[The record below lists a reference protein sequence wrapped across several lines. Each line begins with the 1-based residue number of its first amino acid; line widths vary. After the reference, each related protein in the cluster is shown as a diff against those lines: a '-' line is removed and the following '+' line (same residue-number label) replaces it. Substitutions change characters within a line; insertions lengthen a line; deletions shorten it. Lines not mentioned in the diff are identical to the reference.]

1 MKRFKLSTEVLFS
14 EDAIDALLEEKD
26 ENAVLITDKF
36 MVDSGMA
43 DMILKKLSNCK
54 EVSVFSE
61 VVPDPPMDLIE
72 RGIAF
77 LQDKDCDIVVALGGG
92 SSIDAAKAIVY
103 MAKKIEEKQN
113 PDNQKKIK
121 LIALP
126 TTSGTGSEVTQFAV
140 VTDSKTGVK
149 SPLIDESLMPDI
161 AILDP
166 ELVKSAPPFITAD
179 TGLDVITHALEAY
192 VSETASD
199 CSDCLAEKAAELA
212 FEFLPRA
219 YRNGYDIKA
228 RDKMHRASCLAG
240 MAFSN
245 ALLGI
250 VHSMAHKTGAAFKNG
265 HIIHGAANAMYLP
278 KVIKYNS
285 KDDTAKK
292 RYGEIAD
299 YMGLGGS
306 SDDEKVDLLIKYL
319 RQMNDDLNI
328 PHCIKNYGEG
338 GLPAEEGIVPE
349 DEFLEKL
356 HDIAANAI
364 LDACTGSNPRQ
375 PSQEDMEKL
384 LKCCYY
390 DTEVDF

>member
-14 EDAIDALLEEKD
+14 EDAINALYDVKD
-26 ENAVLITDKF
+26 VNAVLITDKF

-54 EVSVFSE
+54 SVSVFSE
-61 VVPDPPMDLIE
+61 VIPDPPMDLIE

-77 LQDKDCDIVVALGGG
+77 LDDKDCDVVVALGGG

-103 MAKKIEEKQN
+103 MARKIELAQDPESTKR
-113 PDNQKKIK
+113 IK

-149 SPLIDESLMPDI
+149 IPLIDESLMPDI

-179 TGLDVITHALEAY
+179 TGMDVITHALEAY

-199 CSDCLAEKAAELA
+199 CSDCLAEKALELA
-212 FEFLPRA
+212 FEYLPRA

-240 MAFSN
+240 MSFSLVNLGLNHGIAHALGAIFHIPHGRAN
-245 ALLGI
+245 ALVLPYVIAFNADVAREGAK
-250 VHSMAHKTGAAFKNG
+250 HSND
-265 HIIHGAANAMYLP
+265 
-278 KVIKYNS
+278 S
-285 KDDTAKK
+285 AKK
-292 RYGEIAD
+292 YQ
-299 YMGLGGS
+299 
-306 SDDEKVDLLIKYL
+306 KVARIV
-319 RQMNDDLNI
+319 
-328 PHCIKNYGEG
+328 
-338 GLPAEEGIVPE
+338 GLPASTPKVGVSNLIAEINRLLKYMDRPMCITDCGVTLEEFE
-349 DEFLEKL
+349 
-356 HDIAANAI
+356 ANRQEIIRRA
-364 LDACTGSNPRQ
+364 LADACTVANPRKVAA
-375 PSQEDMEKL
+375 EDISKIL
-384 LKCCYY
+384 DNIAK
-390 DTEVDF
+390 

>member
-26 ENAVLITDKF
+26 ENAVLITDQF

-43 DMILKKLSNCK
+43 DIILKKLSNCK

-77 LQDKDCDIVVALGGG
+77 LQDKDCDVVVALGGG

-103 MAKKIEEKQN
+103 MAKKIREKEN
-113 PDNQKKIK
+113 PDDRKKVR

-140 VTDSKTGVK
+140 VTDNNTGVK
-149 SPLIDESLMPDI
+149 IPLIDESLMPDI

-179 TGLDVITHALEAY
+179 TGMDVITHALEAY

-212 FEFLPRA
+212 FEYLPRA

-240 MAFSN
+240 MAFNLVNLGLNHGIAHALGAIFHIPHGRAN
-245 ALLGI
+245 ALVLPYVIEFNADMAREGAK
-250 VHSMAHKTGAAFKNG
+250 HSNGAAKKYQKMAR
-265 HIIHGAANAMYLP
+265 II
-278 KVIKYNS
+278 
-285 KDDTAKK
+285 
-292 RYGEIAD
+292 
-299 YMGLGGS
+299 
-306 SDDEKVDLLIKYL
+306 
-319 RQMNDDLNI
+319 
-328 PHCIKNYGEG
+328 
-338 GLPAEEGIVPE
+338 GLPASTPKVGVSNLIAEIHRLLKYMDRPECITQCGVSVEEFE
-349 DEFLEKL
+349 
-356 HDIAANAI
+356 ANRAEI
-364 LDACTGSNPRQ
+364 IRRALADACTQANPRKVTE
-375 PSQEDMEKL
+375 EDIHKIL
-384 LKCCYY
+384 DHIAK
-390 DTEVDF
+390 

>member
-14 EDAIDALLEEKD
+14 EDAINALYDVKD
-26 ENAVLITDKF
+26 VNAVLITDKF

-54 EVSVFSE
+54 SVSVFSE
-61 VVPDPPMDLIE
+61 VIPDPPMDLIE

-77 LQDKDCDIVVALGGG
+77 LDDKDCDVVVALGGG

-103 MAKKIEEKQN
+103 MARKIELAQN
-113 PDNQKKIK
+113 PESTKKMK

-149 SPLIDESLMPDI
+149 IPLIDESLMPDI

-179 TGLDVITHALEAY
+179 TGMDVITHALEAY

-199 CSDCLAEKAAELA
+199 CSDCLAEKALELA
-212 FEFLPRA
+212 FEYLPRA

-240 MAFSN
+240 MSFSLVNLGLNHGIAHALGAIFHIPHGRAN
-245 ALLGI
+245 ALVLPYVIAFNADVAREGAK
-250 VHSMAHKTGAAFKNG
+250 HSND
-265 HIIHGAANAMYLP
+265 
-278 KVIKYNS
+278 S
-285 KDDTAKK
+285 AKK
-292 RYGEIAD
+292 YQ
-299 YMGLGGS
+299 
-306 SDDEKVDLLIKYL
+306 KVARIV
-319 RQMNDDLNI
+319 
-328 PHCIKNYGEG
+328 
-338 GLPAEEGIVPE
+338 GLPASTPKVGVSNLIAEINRLLKYMDRPMCITECGVSLEEFE
-349 DEFLEKL
+349 
-356 HDIAANAI
+356 ANREEIIRRA
-364 LDACTGSNPRQ
+364 LADACTVANPRKVAA
-375 PSQEDMEKL
+375 EDISKIL
-384 LKCCYY
+384 DNIAK
-390 DTEVDF
+390 

>member
-149 SPLIDESLMPDI
+149 IPLIDESLMPDI

-212 FEFLPRA
+212 LNFF
-219 YRNGYDIKA
+219 
-228 RDKMHRASCLAG
+228 H
-240 MAFSN
+240 
-245 ALLGI
+245 AL
-250 VHSMAHKTGAAFKNG
+250 T
-265 HIIHGAANAMYLP
+265 AM
-278 KVIKYNS
+278 VMI
-285 KDDTAKK
+285 
-292 RYGEIAD
+292 
-299 YMGLGGS
+299 
-306 SDDEKVDLLIKYL
+306 L
-319 RQMNDDLNI
+319 RQEI
-328 PHCIKNYGEG
+328 R
-338 GLPAEEGIVPE
+338 
-349 DEFLEKL
+349 
-356 HDIAANAI
+356 
-364 LDACTGSNPRQ
+364 CTEHPVLQ
-375 PSQEDMEKL
+375 VWHL
-384 LKCCYY
+384 TL
-390 DTEVDF
+390 

>member
-149 SPLIDESLMPDI
+149 IPLIDESLMPDI

-179 TGLDVITHALEAY
+179 TGMDVITHALEAY

-240 MAFSN
+240 MAFNLVNLGVNHGIAHALGAIFHIPHGRAN
-245 ALLGI
+245 ALVLPYVIEFNADMAREGAK
-250 VHSMAHKTGAAFKNG
+250 HSNDA
-265 HIIHGAANAMYLP
+265 
-278 KVIKYNS
+278 
-285 KDDTAKK
+285 AKK
-292 RYGEIAD
+292 YQKMARI
-299 YMGLGGS
+299 
-306 SDDEKVDLLIKYL
+306 V
-319 RQMNDDLNI
+319 
-328 PHCIKNYGEG
+328 
-338 GLPAEEGIVPE
+338 GLPAPTPKVGVANLIAEIQRLLKYMDRPQCMSECGVSVEEFNKHREEIVRRA
-349 DEFLEKL
+349 L
-356 HDIAANAI
+356 A
-364 LDACTGSNPRQ
+364 DACTQSNPRKVTA
-375 PSQEDMEKL
+375 EDINKIL
-384 LKCCYY
+384 DHIAK
-390 DTEVDF
+390 

>member
-14 EDAIDALLEEKD
+14 EDAINALLDVKD
-26 ENAVLITDKF
+26 VNAVLITDKF

-61 VVPDPPMDLIE
+61 VIPDPPMDLIE

-77 LQDKDCDIVVALGGG
+77 LDDTDCDVVGSLGGG

-103 MAKKIEEKQN
+103 MAGKIELAQN
-113 PDNQKKIK
+113 QDNPKRIK
-121 LIALP
+121 HIALP

-140 VTDSKTGVK
+140 VTDSNTGVK
-149 SPLIDESLMPDI
+149 IPLIDESLMPDI

-179 TGLDVITHALEAY
+179 TGMDVITHALEAY

-212 FEFLPRA
+212 FEYLPKA

-240 MAFSN
+240 MAFNLVNLGLNHGIAHALGAIFHIPHGRAN
-245 ALLGI
+245 ALVLPYVIEFNADMAREGAK
-250 VHSMAHKTGAAFKNG
+250 HSND
-265 HIIHGAANAMYLP
+265 
-278 KVIKYNS
+278 S
-285 KDDTAKK
+285 AKK
-292 RYGEIAD
+292 YQRLARI
-299 YMGLGGS
+299 
-306 SDDEKVDLLIKYL
+306 I
-319 RQMNDDLNI
+319 
-328 PHCIKNYGEG
+328 
-338 GLPAEEGIVPE
+338 GLPAPTPKVGVSNLIQEINRLLKYMDRPMCISDCGISLEEFE
-349 DEFLEKL
+349 
-356 HDIAANAI
+356 ANRQEIIRRA
-364 LDACTGSNPRQ
+364 LADACTVANPRKV
-375 PSQEDMEKL
+375 SAEDISKIL
-384 LKCCYY
+384 DNIAK
-390 DTEVDF
+390 